1 MGKELMTAWARLMRV
16 AVDAVL
22 PPLCLCCGALVSEPG
37 ALCPMCWE
45 KVGFLSAPQCDA
57 CGHPFEF
64 DPGEIGGH
72 ALCAPCLNKAPPW
85 RHARAVFRYDDQ
97 SKPLV
102 LRFKHS
108 DRLEG
113 APAFARWMARAG
125 AELLTGTDVIVPVPL
140 HRFRLLSRRYNQAAL
155 LALALGK
162 VAGLAVAPD
171 LLVRSRMTLSQGHMN
186 REERRVNVRGA
197 FAVRPRQLPQIR
209 GKAVLLIDDVM
220 TTGATVGECASVLM
234 DAGAAAVDVLTLGRV
249 VFGE

>member
-1 MGKELMTAWARLMRV
+1 MTALARLVRG

-22 PPLCLCCGALVSEPG
+22 PPICLSCGALVSEPG
-37 ALCPMCWE
+37 ALCPSCWE
-45 KVGFLSAPQCDA
+45 NVGFLSAPQCEA

-64 DPGEIGGH
+64 EPGEIGGN

-85 RHARAVFRYDDQ
+85 RRARAVFRYDDH
-97 SKPLV
+97 SKPLI

-125 AELLTGTDVIVPVPL
+125 AELLAETQVIVPVPL

-162 VAGLAVAPD
+162 VTGLSVAPD
-171 LLVRSRMTLSQGHMN
+171 LLIRNRMTPSQGHMN
-186 REERRVNVRGA
+186 REERRKNVRGA
-197 FAVRPRQLPQIR
+197 FAVRPRQMPLIQ
-209 GKAVLLIDDVM
+209 GKAVLLVDDVM
-220 TTGATVGECASVLM
+220 TTGATLGECASVLSE
-234 DAGAAAVDVLTLGRV
+234 AGAAAVDVLTLGRV
-249 VFGE
+249 VFGT

>member
-1 MGKELMTAWARLMRV
+1 MTALARLMRV
-16 AVDAVL
+16 MVDAVL
-22 PPLCLCCGALVSEPG
+22 PPICLSCGALASEPG
-37 ALCPMCWE
+37 ALCPTCWE
-45 KVGFLSAPQCDA
+45 KVGFLSPPQCDS

-64 DPGEIGGH
+64 EPSEIGAD
-72 ALCAPCLNKAPPW
+72 ALCGHCMRDPPPW
-85 RHARAVFRYDDQ
+85 RRARAVFRYDDH

-113 APAFARWMARAG
+113 APAFARWIARAG
-125 AELLTGTDVIVPVPL
+125 ADLLSGADRIVPVPL

-162 VAGLAVAPD
+162 VSGVAVAPD
-171 LLVRSRMTLSQGHMN
+171 LLIRTRMTLPQGHMN
-186 REERRVNVRGA
+186 REERRKNVRGA
-197 FAVRPRQLPQIR
+197 FAVRSSKLPLIQ
-209 GKAVLLIDDVM
+209 GKTVLLIDDVL
-220 TTGATVGECASVLM
+220 TTGATIGECARVLT